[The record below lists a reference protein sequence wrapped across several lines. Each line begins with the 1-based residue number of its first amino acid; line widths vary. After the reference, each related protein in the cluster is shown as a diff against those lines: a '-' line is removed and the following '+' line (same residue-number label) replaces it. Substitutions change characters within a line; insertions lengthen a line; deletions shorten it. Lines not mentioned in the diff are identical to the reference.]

1 MARFTEHAI
10 LSVFQEMLLEMPF
23 DRITVSALSRR
34 CEISPNTF
42 YYHYSDIHDLLGSWL
57 RDRVEEALRTIPDS
71 FTWNERVR
79 QMLTICKKHERLISH
94 ISDSNGRSQLE
105 QYVFEMSKVH
115 VLRAVDERLG
125 GRRVSEKNRA
135 DMAEFLQ
142 LAFLG
147 FFSQFMWN
155 RMQLDIEQCVTW
167 LDHHF
172 CEYVR
177 QAADS

>member
-1 MARFTEHAI
+1 MQENGQTLEYIVRCIEDTGNDPKIQIYGYINSGNECFITRNGDARNLI
-10 LSVFQEMLLEMPF
+10 KK
-23 DRITVSALSRR
+23 
-34 CEISPNTF
+34 
-42 YYHYSDIHDLLGSWL
+42 
-57 RDRVEEALRTIPDS
+57 VEA
-71 FTWNERVR
+71 
-79 QMLTICKKHERLISH
+79 
-94 ISDSNGRSQLE
+94 SQLE

-155 RMQLDIEQCVTW
+155 RMQLDIEQCVSW
-167 LDHHF
+167 LDQHF

-177 QAADS
+177 QAADP